1 MAKTEIILNQEGFCW
16 CVLCSSRLNN
26 ALFQL
31 RLVQGKQLSNELF
44 QTHTRVIPKEKYL
57 PLAVV
62 CEARWIASPS
72 IKLCASV

>member
-1 MAKTEIILNQEGFCW
+1 MAKAEIILNQQGFCW
-16 CVLCSSRLNN
+16 CVLCITRLNN

-31 RLVQGKQLSNELF
+31 RLFQGEQLLNELF
-44 QTHTRVIPKEKYL
+44 QTHTHVIPKEKYL

-62 CEARWIASPS
+62 CEARWIAIAS

>member
-1 MAKTEIILNQEGFCW
+1 MAKAVIILKQEGFCW
-16 CVLCSSRLNN
+16 CVSCSSKLNN

-31 RLVQGKQLSNELF
+31 KLVQEEKLSNELF

-62 CEARWIASPS
+62 CEAGWIASPL